1 MLESH
6 ASEVEPR
13 TGEGGANLTMPRIP
27 EAEINRIKSETDLV
41 ALIQSRG
48 VALKQ
53 QGANWTGFCPFH
65 ADKETPNLI
74 VTPGKGLWRCM
85 AAACGVT
92 GNAIQF
98 VEKFDGVS
106 FRHAFELLAGGAVAA
121 FAAGDG
127 TPRKQATIRKL
138 ACPVDETL
146 NDFAL
151 LEQVADYYAESL
163 SKPLNHAARD
173 YLVCRAINRYS

>member
-1 MLESH
+1 
-6 ASEVEPR
+6 
-13 TGEGGANLTMPRIP
+13 MPRLP
-27 EAEINRIKSETDLV
+27 DTEIDRIKSGTDLI

-65 ADKETPNLI
+65 DDQETANLI

-85 AAACGVT
+85 AAACGAV

-106 FRHAFELLAGGAVAA
+106 FRHAFEVLSGAGANA

-127 TPRKQATIRKL
+127 TPRKQATIPKL
-138 ACPVDETL
+138 ACPV
-146 NDFAL
+146 
-151 LEQVADYYAESL
+151 
-163 SKPLNHAARD
+163 K
-173 YLVCRAINRYS
+173 